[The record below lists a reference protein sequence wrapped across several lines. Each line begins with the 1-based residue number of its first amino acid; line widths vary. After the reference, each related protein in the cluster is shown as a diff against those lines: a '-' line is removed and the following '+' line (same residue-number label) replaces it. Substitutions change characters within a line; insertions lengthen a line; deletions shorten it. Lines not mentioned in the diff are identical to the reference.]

1 MPIDISIPRERR
13 PDEYR
18 VALAPAGVEAL
29 TQAGHRLYV
38 ESGAGAGAG
47 FQDEK
52 YRQAGAQIVYS
63 GEEAFARGQLVLKVS
78 RPTVEDLQL
87 SHKHQI
93 LLGFLHLAAGRH
105 DKIQIMRERGVCAI
119 GWETVQRADGYL
131 PVLHS
136 MSTVAGRLI
145 PQIVGRYL
153 QSNEGGRGVML
164 GGCPIVPPAEVV
176 ILGAG
181 TFGSAAALAFVGN
194 RASVYVLDVNPEALE
209 RADRLLD
216 GRGVTMAATDYNL
229 RKALRF
235 ADAVI
240 AAVYVPGQH
249 TPTLIS
255 REMMQT
261 MRSRSL
267 FVDISI
273 DQGGCSETSRP
284 TTHANPTYIEEGVI
298 HYCVP
303 NMTSIVGRTASHALT
318 YATLPYVQAIADQG
332 LDEALQSFPELG
344 RGVNI
349 RDGEVIHPGLIADL
363 RHGGVA

>member
-18 VALAPAGVEAL
+18 VALAPGGVEAL

-38 ESGAGAGAG
+38 ESGAGSGAG
-47 FQDEK
+47 FQDEV
-52 YRQAGAQIVYS
+52 YRQAGAHIVYS
-63 GEEAFARGQLVLKVS
+63 DEEAFARGHLVLKVS
-78 RPTVEDLQL
+78 RPTVEDLEL
-87 SHKHQI
+87 AHEDQI
-93 LLGFLHLAAGRH
+93 LLGFLHLAAGRG
-105 DKIQIMRERGVCAI
+105 DKIEILREQRVCAI
-119 GWETVQRADGYL
+119 GWETVQRSDGYL

-164 GGCPIVPPAEVV
+164 GGCPTVPPAEVV

-181 TFGSAAALAFVGN
+181 TFGTEAALALIGN
-194 RASVYVLDVNPEALE
+194 RASVYILDVDPEALE

-216 GRGVTMAATDYNL
+216 GRGVTMAATEYNL

-249 TPTLIS
+249 TPVLIS
-255 REMMQT
+255 RELLRT
-261 MRSRSL
+261 MRSRSV
-267 FVDISI
+267 FIDISI
-273 DQGGCSETSRP
+273 DQGGCAETSRP
-284 TTHANPTYIEEGVI
+284 TSHTNPTYIEEGVI

-318 YATLPYVQAIADQG
+318 YATLPYVQAIANQG
-332 LDEALQSFPELG
+332 LDAALQSFPELG

-349 RDGEVIHPGLIADL
+349 RDGEVVHPGLIADL
-363 RHGGVA
+363 RRGGVA